1 MVVGEQTAAPEA
13 PARRLTVPRDRSW
26 RLVLALLV
34 AVTLLGGAL
43 RAVQSASPD
52 LGNRSSDERGYARVA
67 KTFEGGHFHGTS
79 LHWPPGAPLMFAVAD
94 RIHPTHDLRLAY
106 WSNALVGTLLIP
118 VVFLLGLLT
127 APAGARWGRW
137 VGLAAAALIAV
148 YPPYVVM
155 GGQLLAEPLGTLFLA
170 GAVAATLAA
179 WREPR
184 RRLVVL
190 AGVLMAGT
198 VLTRADLILVPAILV
213 VLTAW
218 FLRSRGRGLALG
230 SAALAAGVCVIVMLP
245 WLVVAATQAG
255 HFVPVTEGDGA
266 ALFVGTY
273 LPGEGTTLG
282 YKRAVIA
289 ETHRRHPRLRKL
301 QAWYVPA
308 AIVLADQAR
317 QRPGL
322 SRDASL
328 RAQARDNLDKY
339 ALGQPLEFARMMWNK
354 AARMWLVSS
363 RAGRAQNIGTLTRP
377 LHHVLAIVFIVLLLA
392 AWVWRRPPPLTAL
405 LAVMGYATLLHAVFV
420 SKPRY
425 ALPLLPL
432 LVTGGL
438 AGLALLV
445 SARLRP
451 PNRAHTPP
459 SS

>member
-1 MVVGEQTAAPEA
+1 MVVSEETAAPEA
-13 PARRLTVPRDRSW
+13 PARRLAVPRDRSW
-26 RLVLALLV
+26 RVVLILLV

-52 LGNRSSDERGYARVA
+52 LANRSSDERGYARVA

-118 VVFLLGLLT
+118 VVFLLGLLA
-127 APAGARWGRW
+127 APGRWGRW
-137 VGLAAAALIAV
+137 VGLAAAALIAI

-155 GGQLLAEPLGTLFLA
+155 GGKLLAEPLGTLFLA

-179 WREPR
+179 WRWPQ
-184 RRLVVL
+184 RRLLVL

-213 VLTAW
+213 ILTAW
-218 FLRSRGRGLALG
+218 FLRSRGRRLALG
-230 SAALAAGVCVIVMLP
+230 SAALSAAVCLVVMLP
-245 WLVVAATQAG
+245 WLVVAATQVG
-255 HFVPVTEGDGA
+255 HFVPVTEGDGS

-273 LPGEGTTLG
+273 LPGKGTTLG
-282 YKRAVIA
+282 FKRAVVD
-289 ETHRRHPRLRKL
+289 ETRRRHPRFKNV
-301 QAWYVPA
+301 APYYIPA
-308 AIVLADQAR
+308 AIVLADQAKHK
-317 QRPGL
+317 PGL
-322 SRDASL
+322 SKDASL
-328 RAQARDNLDKY
+328 RAQAWDNLDKY
-339 ALGQPLEFARMMWNK
+339 ALGQPAQFARMMWNK

-377 LHHVLAIVFIVLLLA
+377 LHHVLVIVFIVLLLA
-392 AWVWRRPPPLTAL
+392 AWVWRRPPALTAF
-405 LAVMGYATLLHAVFV
+405 LAIMGYATLMHAVFV

-432 LVTGGL
+432 LVAGGL
-438 AGLALLV
+438 AGLAILV
-445 SARLRP
+445 SGWARSRSTARTL
-451 PNRAHTPP
+451 P
-459 SS
+459 SA

>member
-1 MVVGEQTAAPEA
+1 MVVGEETAAPEA
-13 PARRLTVPRDRSW
+13 PARRLSVPRDRSW

-34 AVTLLGGAL
+34 AVTLLGGGL
-43 RAVQSASPD
+43 RTVQAASPD

-118 VVFLLGLLT
+118 VVFLLGLLA
-127 APAGARWGRW
+127 APGRWARW
-137 VGLAAAALIAV
+137 VGLAAAALIAI

-179 WREPR
+179 WRWPQ
-184 RRLVVL
+184 RRLLVL

-218 FLRSRGRGLALG
+218 FLRSRGRRLALG
-230 SAALAAGVCVIVMLP
+230 SAALAAGVCLLVMLP
-245 WLVVAATQAG
+245 WLVVAATQVG
-255 HFVPVTEGDGA
+255 HFVPVTEGDGS

-273 LPGEGTTLG
+273 LPGKGTTLG
-282 YKRAVIA
+282 FKRAVVN
-289 ETHRRHPRLRKL
+289 ETRRRHPRFNNV
-301 QAWYVPA
+301 APYYIPA
-308 AIVLADQAR
+308 AIVLADQAKH
-317 QRPGL
+317 RPGL
-322 SRDASL
+322 SQDASL
-328 RAQARDNLDKY
+328 RAQAWDNLDKY
-339 ALGQPLEFARMMWNK
+339 ALGQPLQFARMMWNK

-377 LHHVLAIVFIVLLLA
+377 LHHVLVIVFIVLLLA
-392 AWVWRRPPPLTAL
+392 AWLWRRPPPLTAF
-405 LAVMGYATLLHAVFV
+405 LAIMGYATLMHAVFV

-432 LVTGGL
+432 LVAGGL

-445 SARLRP
+445 SELPRARS
-451 PNRAHTPP
+451 RARTRP